1 MLVNA
6 KQLEQKIDQYY
17 HKIITKYE
25 DNADIPEKNID
36 VMEICVIILCSARKI
51 PDQSY
56 NAQYGLEGRL
66 GVRVCQM

>member
-1 MLVNA
+1 MLHGFLWMIKLYIN
-6 KQLEQKIDQYY
+6 
-17 HKIITKYE
+17 T
-25 DNADIPEKNID
+25 EKNID

-56 NAQYGLEGRL
+56 NAQYRLEGRL